1 MEIPNSAALGGV
13 ELSFTQSEQIQSEQ
27 IDASYGAS
35 LTSDLSLFEQSLQKA
50 LESAAVEPGA
60 EVARA
65 VFEPLEYINNEA
77 TQLMEYAKSAVES
90 GDDLTPSEI
99 VMLTVKSQEFMF
111 HSQLTSNIANRTAD
125 GIQQLFRQ
133 QS

>member
-77 TQLMEYAKSAVES
+77 TQLMEYAKSA
-90 GDDLTPSEI
+90 
-99 VMLTVKSQEFMF
+99 EFMF